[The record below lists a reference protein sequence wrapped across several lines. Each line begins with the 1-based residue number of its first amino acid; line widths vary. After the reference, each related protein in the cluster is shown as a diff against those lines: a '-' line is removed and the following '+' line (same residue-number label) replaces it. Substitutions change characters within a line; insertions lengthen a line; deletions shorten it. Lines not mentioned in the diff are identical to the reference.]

1 MAKSGASKG
10 AKKVGIWNE
19 GNTKDINIASKTPS
33 QQNASNMRDLIKDLT
48 KKGKHRE
55 AQDVYREQFPKA

>member
-19 GNTKDINIASKTPS
+19 GNTKDINIAKTPS
-33 QQNASNMRDLIKDLT
+33 QAAKSDALKSIDKLT
-48 KKGKHRE
+48 RQGKHLDAKALYDE
-55 AQDVYREQFPKA
+55 TFPKL